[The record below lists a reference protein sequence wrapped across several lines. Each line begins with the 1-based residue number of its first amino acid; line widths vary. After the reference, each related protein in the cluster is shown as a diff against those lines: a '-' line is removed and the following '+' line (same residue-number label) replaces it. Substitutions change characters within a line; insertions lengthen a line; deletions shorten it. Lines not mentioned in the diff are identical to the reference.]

1 MAKCKFYLKSP
12 NGSGNRCLN
21 SSCRLKKCW
30 FTDSQNEC
38 ECFEPERIE
47 YESSDAYEDEVQAAK
62 AARQRSPMK
71 LELIQFPYTKAGP
84 TVCLEGWAIAGPNP
98 FGVGKTL
105 WEYEIKDSDIDR
117 IEKLIH
123 VYKKQ
128 KGE

>member
-1 MAKCKFYLKSP
+1 MYMILVIIEFMRMKF
-12 NGSGNRCLN
+12 
-21 SSCRLKKCW
+21 KKGE
-30 FTDSQNEC
+30 T
-38 ECFEPERIE
+38 I
-47 YESSDAYEDEVQAAK
+47 
-62 AARQRSPMK
+62 MK
-71 LELIQFPYTKAGP
+71 LELIQFPYSKAGL

-117 IEKLIH
+117 IEKLIS

>member
-1 MAKCKFYLKSP
+1 MYMILVIIEFMRMKF
-12 NGSGNRCLN
+12 
-21 SSCRLKKCW
+21 KKGE
-30 FTDSQNEC
+30 T
-38 ECFEPERIE
+38 I
-47 YESSDAYEDEVQAAK
+47 
-62 AARQRSPMK
+62 MK
-71 LELIQFPYTKAGP
+71 LELVQFPYSKAGP

-117 IEKLIH
+117 IEKLIR

>member
-1 MAKCKFYLKSP
+1 MAKCKFYLKNP
-12 NGSGNRCLN
+12 NGSNNRCLN
-21 SSCRLKKCW
+21 PSCRLKKCW
-30 FTDSQNEC
+30 FTDLQNEC

-47 YESSDAYEDEVQAAK
+47 YESSDAYEDEAQAAK
-62 AARQRSPMK
+62 ATCQRSPMK
-71 LELIQFPYTKAGP
+71 LELVQFPYTKAGP

-117 IEKLIH
+117 IEKIIR
-123 VYKKQ
+123 VYKNQ

>member
-1 MAKCKFYLKSP
+1 
-12 NGSGNRCLN
+12 
-21 SSCRLKKCW
+21 
-30 FTDSQNEC
+30 
-38 ECFEPERIE
+38 
-47 YESSDAYEDEVQAAK
+47 
-62 AARQRSPMK
+62 MK
-71 LELIQFPYTKAGP
+71 LELVQFPYSKAGP

-117 IEKLIH
+117 IEKLIR